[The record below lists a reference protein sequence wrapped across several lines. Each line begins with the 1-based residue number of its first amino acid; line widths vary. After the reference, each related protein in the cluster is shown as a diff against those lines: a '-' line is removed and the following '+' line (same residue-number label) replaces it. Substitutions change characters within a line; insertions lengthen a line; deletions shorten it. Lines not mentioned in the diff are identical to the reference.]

1 MKVVIIYN
9 PNSTGGS
16 KQNAAELA
24 RQLRAKSMTVSVL
37 KTTHAGHGAEIAEK
51 YAKQNEAIVLI
62 SSSGDGGYH
71 EVVNGAL
78 KNGQSKLVVGVLASG
93 NANDHSSALGGKSL
107 AEAIYKQSFQKID
120 TIKVSATVKGQP
132 WVRYAHSY
140 AGLGVTATAAKRLTE
155 ERPNALTENWIVL
168 HSLVSFNYAK
178 IQEGTKTHRY
188 SSILFGN
195 IDRMSKIMKLSDNTS
210 VKDGKFE
217 FTAIRFRS
225 KLRLI
230 VYLFKA
236 ATVGLK
242 KSTSRKSY
250 RFKTINAL
258 PIQLDGE
265 VYTIDK
271 NTNVKVESVKQNLH
285 CVL

>member
-16 KQNAAELA
+16 KENAAELA
-24 RQLRAKSMTVSVL
+24 RELRAKSIEASVR
-37 KTTHAGHGAEIAEK
+37 KTTHAGHGEEIAET
-51 YAKQNEAIVLI
+51 YAKRNEDIILI

-93 NANDHSSALGGKSL
+93 NANDHSSALASDSL
-107 AEAIYKQSFQKID
+107 VKAITKGLFQTID
-120 TIKVSATVKGQP
+120 TIKITSTVQGQP

-140 AGLGVTATAAKRLTE
+140 AGIGVTATAAKRLTE

-168 HSLVSFNYAK
+168 HSLFSFTYAK
-178 IQEGTKTHRY
+178 ILEGQKKHRY
-188 SSILFGN
+188 SSIIFGN
-195 IDRMSKIMKLSDNTS
+195 IDRMSKVLKLSDESS
-210 VKDGKFE
+210 VRDGKFE
-217 FTAIRFRS
+217 FTAIRFKS

-230 VYLFKA
+230 GYLFTA
-236 ATVGLK
+236 ATIGLK
-242 KSTSRKSY
+242 DTRSIKKYS
-250 RFKTINAL
+250 FKTIKAL
-258 PIQLDGE
+258 PIQMDGE
-265 VYTIDK
+265 SYVIDK
-271 NTNVKVESVKQNLH
+271 NTKVCVESMHRNLR